1 MSLTAE
7 IKNAE
12 EQVLKRHRAVDIRS
26 AKLIQDIQQQLA
38 SPSSLLIAGGVGF
51 ILGEFTKTRS
61 SGSHRTDYDK
71 SHATESTSITQF
83 LKSLA
88 SGTTP
93 INQFLNSL
101 ASGAT
106 PINQLLM
113 TALNL
118 MNSANALYIAFST
131 NKKHEVRQAA
141 DDS

>member
-1 MSLTAE
+1 MAAMSLTAE

-12 EQVLKRHRAVDIRS
+12 EQLLKRHRVVDIRS
-26 AKLIQDIQQQLA
+26 AKLIEDIQQQLA
-38 SPSSLLIAGGVGF
+38 APSSLVIAGGVGF
-51 ILGEFTKTRS
+51 IVGEFTKTRS
-61 SGSHRTDYDK
+61 SGSHRAGYDK
-71 SHATESTSITQF
+71 SHATESTSITQL

-88 SGTTP
+88 SGT
-93 INQFLNSL
+93 
-101 ASGAT
+101 T

-118 MNSANALYIAFST
+118 MNSANALYMAFST